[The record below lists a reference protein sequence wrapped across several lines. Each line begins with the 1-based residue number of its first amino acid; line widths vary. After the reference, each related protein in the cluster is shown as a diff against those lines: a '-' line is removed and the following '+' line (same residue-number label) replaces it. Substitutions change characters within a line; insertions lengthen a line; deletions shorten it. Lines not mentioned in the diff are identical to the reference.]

1 MLVITSIKIYLN
13 EQANVESLLQQ
24 KDLSENAQVLMA
36 LAEPFE
42 Q

>member
-1 MLVITSIKIYLN
+1 MLVITNIEIYIN
-13 EQANVESLLQQ
+13 EQANVEGLLQQ

-36 LAEPFE
+36 LAEPFG